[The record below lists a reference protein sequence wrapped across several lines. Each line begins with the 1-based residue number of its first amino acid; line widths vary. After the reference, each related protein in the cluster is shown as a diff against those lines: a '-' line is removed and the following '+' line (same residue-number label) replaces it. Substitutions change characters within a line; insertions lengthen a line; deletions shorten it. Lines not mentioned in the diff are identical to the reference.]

1 MSGDKHVY
9 CYYTKCEYFSQ
20 MVEEILPAFCK
31 AVGMIF
37 SICSIYKN
45 KYMLTYISDNL
56 YIVFGAEYSSDYQML
71 VAPFNPC
78 ILLRMTIENING
90 NLVKQNI
97 GNSYIGQSN
106 DTRHLKKKIE
116 NLLLLYLPNAEFI
129 KFIKN
134 IEKKKKSF
142 SHNYHEET
150 CIQKLF
156 RSHYSKKLL
165 NDLNSFL

>member
-1 MSGDKHVY
+1 MSRGEQIY
-9 CYYTKCEYFSQ
+9 CYYTKCNYFSQ
-20 MVEEILPAFCK
+20 IITEILPAFCK
-31 AVGMIF
+31 EVGMLF
-37 SICSIYKN
+37 SICSMYKN

-56 YIVFGAEYSSDYQML
+56 YIVFGAEYNPDYQML

-90 NLVKQNI
+90 NPVKQNI
-97 GNSYIGQSN
+97 GNSYIGQLN
-106 DTRHLKKKIE
+106 DTRHLKTKIE
-116 NLLLLYLPNAEFI
+116 NLLLRHLPNAEFI

-134 IEKKKKSF
+134 IEKKKESF
-142 SHNYHEET
+142 SHNYHGET

-156 RSHYSKKLL
+156 RTHYSRKLL